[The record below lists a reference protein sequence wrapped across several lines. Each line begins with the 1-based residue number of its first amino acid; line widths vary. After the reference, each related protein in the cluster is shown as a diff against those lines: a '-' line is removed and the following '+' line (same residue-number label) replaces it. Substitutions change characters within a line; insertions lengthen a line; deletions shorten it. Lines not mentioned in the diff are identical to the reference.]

1 MRKPR
6 FLAALMVASAL
17 TGACSMAPHA
27 GVPPVAPPPA
37 AFKETGLW
45 TPAMPADAAPRGAW
59 WSILPDPVL
68 DGLEQR
74 IEKDSPR
81 LAAALARYDQARAL
95 TRQARADLL
104 PRVDASGRA
113 MSARAMS
120 PATGGHYEYDDYAV
134 GGSALY
140 EVDLWGRIRNQVS
153 ASAAEAQASE
163 ADLAGARLSLQA
175 ELADDY
181 IQLRKLDAQLDLLR
195 QTKTAYAAAVDLTT
209 KRFVGGAANEA
220 DVTRAR
226 TQFKS
231 VQSEM
236 AQRSADRAMLEHAIA
251 ALVGEQASGFA
262 IAPVAVMLAPPQV
275 PVSAPSMLLQRR
287 PDVAAAARRVAG
299 ANAKIGVAR
308 AAFFPQVTLGASG
321 GFETTAASL
330 LTAGSSVW
338 ALGPALA
345 AMPIFDGG
353 RRRAGVAYARA
364 QFAEASANYRQATLN
379 AFREVEDQL
388 ALVNRLAEASAQQ
401 SEAVVA
407 AARTNQL
414 ANIQY
419 REGAVDYLQVVTAQA
434 AELQAREDQL
444 ALESRRLIASIGLI
458 RAMGGDWRGS

>member
-1 MRKPR
+1 
-6 FLAALMVASAL
+6 
-17 TGACSMAPHA
+17 MAPHYT
-27 GVPPVAPPPA
+27 VPQTAPAPA

-45 TPAMPADAAPRGAW
+45 TPATPADAMPRGAW
-59 WSILPDPVL
+59 WRILPDPVL

-74 IEKDSPR
+74 IEHDSPR
-81 LAAALARYDQARAL
+81 LDAALARFDQARAL

-104 PRVDASGRA
+104 PRIDASARA
-113 MSARAMS
+113 SRSRAMS
-120 PATGGHYEYDDYAV
+120 PVTGGHYEYEDYAL
-134 GGSALY
+134 GGSASY

-153 ASAAEAQASE
+153 ANQALAEASA

-175 ELADDY
+175 ELAEDY

-195 QTKTAYAAAVDLTT
+195 QTITAYAAAIDLTT

-220 DVTRAR
+220 DVARAR

-231 VQSEM
+231 AQSEM
-236 AQRSADRAMLEHAIA
+236 AQRSADRALLEHAIA

-262 IAPVAVMLAPPQV
+262 IAPVPTMLTPPQV
-275 PVSAPSMLLQRR
+275 PVSAPSLLLQRR
-287 PDVAAAARRVAG
+287 PDVAAAERRVAA
-299 ANAKIGVAR
+299 ANARIGVAK
-308 AAFFPQVTLGASG
+308 AAFFPQITLGGSG
-321 GFETTAASL
+321 GFETTGAAL
-330 LTAGSSVW
+330 LAAGSNVW

-345 AMPIFDGG
+345 AMPLFDGG

-364 QFAEASANYRQATLN
+364 QFDEASANYRQATLN

-388 ALVNRLAEASAQQ
+388 ALVNHLADASKQQ

-407 AARTNQL
+407 AMRTNQL

-444 ALESRRLIASIGLI
+444 ALESRRLLASVGLI
-458 RAMGGDWRGS
+458 RAMGGDWVQQGS

>member
-1 MRKPR
+1 MRKAR
-6 FLAALMVASAL
+6 ILAAMLPLLAS
-17 TGACSMAPHA
+17 GCSMAPPYSA
-27 GVPPVAPPPA
+27 PAVAPAPA

-45 TPAMPADAAPRGAW
+45 TPATPADAMPRGAW
-59 WSILPDPVL
+59 WRILPDPVL
-68 DGLEQR
+68 DALEQR

-104 PRVDASGRA
+104 PRVDANGRA
-113 MSARAMS
+113 LTSRAMS
-120 PATGGHYEYDDYAV
+120 PATGGHYEYDDYAL
-134 GGSALY
+134 GGSATY

-153 ASAAEAQASE
+153 AASAEAQASE

-175 ELADDY
+175 ELAGNY
-181 IQLRKLDAQLDLLR
+181 IQLRKLDAQLDLLA
-195 QTKTAYAAAVDLTT
+195 QTRTAYAAAVDLTT

-236 AQRSADRAMLEHAIA
+236 AQRTADRALLEHTIA
-251 ALVGEQASGFA
+251 ALVGEQPSLFS
-262 IAPVAVMLAPPQV
+262 IAPVAIMPAPPKV
-275 PVSAPSMLLQRR
+275 PVSAPSLLLQRR
-287 PDVAAAARRVAG
+287 PDVAAAERRVAA

-330 LTAGSSVW
+330 LSAGSSVW
-338 ALGPALA
+338 ALGPAMA

-379 AFREVEDQL
+379 AFREVEDQM
-388 ALVNRLAEASAQQ
+388 ALVNRLAEASSEQ

-419 REGAVDYLQVVTAQA
+419 REGAVDFLQVVTAQT

-444 ALESRRLIASIGLI
+444 ALESRRLLAAIGLI
-458 RAMGGDWRGS
+458 RAMGGDWVTRP